1 MRFLQRFA
9 VLLLLC
15 AASFVQADD
24 RIIARAFVEDP
35 SGQMSLADA
44 QRATAKPFTGVLSR
58 GFTASATWLELSIAG
73 DPGARKGDTWVVRV
87 RPTYLDDL
95 ELHDPLDTSG
105 RVRKAGDH
113 VEWQDAEVKSLS
125 HGFVIPASTE
135 PRQIWLRL
143 STTSSS
149 FIHVQVMT
157 PEEFQH
163 SRLLQEMV
171 YGLML
176 GVLLLFFLWAVLH
189 WVQWRETMMA
199 MFSITQ
205 LMAIIYAM
213 TLVGYN
219 RVLFGDLLSA
229 MTIDTVSNLIIC
241 GYVFVSFI
249 FHYFF
254 LRDFQPARLLLRL
267 IPTVAAVAF
276 AAELVLIGLGQVRP
290 AMYTNILLV
299 SLSPLLVL
307 ATAISCNAWQ
317 TAAEDAQPPIT
328 RRTLILFYLL
338 VCSVLLVATSHALG
352 LFDAPELNLHLYLI
366 HGILT
371 GAVLVTLLQVRAL
384 RNEASR
390 NLAMLRARTSAQQVE
405 IERQKSQLQSRFM
418 EMLAHELK
426 TSLSVLHMVFGTP
439 QPTSDMMSHARRT
452 LQSIND
458 LIDRCLLVEKFED
471 DQIISNYEYF
481 RVDEVVEESLRK
493 SPDPARFAVYHEER
507 ITIKSDRQLLKSVV
521 SNLLDNALKYSPPG
535 SMVQLRVRQGMHEG
549 LRGCELS
556 VENEVALRAGVA
568 TFPDEEQL
576 FKKYY
581 RADSARRHSGSGLG
595 LYLVANFV
603 RLLGGAVRY
612 ERQELSVRFIV
623 WLPN

>member
-1 MRFLQRFA
+1 MRFLQRFL
-9 VLLLLC
+9 VLLLLLV
-15 AASFVQADD
+15 ASFVQAND
-24 RIIARAFVEDP
+24 RVIARAYVDDP

-58 GFTASATWLELSIAG
+58 GFTASATWLKLSIAG
-73 DPGARKGDTWVVRV
+73 DPGARKGDTWVVRI

-95 ELHDPLDTSG
+95 QLHDPLDTSG
-105 RVRKAGDH
+105 RERKAGDH
-113 VEWQDAEVKSLS
+113 VELRDAEAKSLS
-125 HGFVIPASTE
+125 HGFVIPASAE
-135 PRQIWLRL
+135 PREIWIRL

-157 PEEFQH
+157 TEEFQH
-163 SRLLQEMV
+163 ERLLQEMV

-205 LMAIIYAM
+205 LTAIIYAT

-229 MTIDTVSNLIIC
+229 MTIDTLSNVVFC
-241 GYVFVSFI
+241 GYVVVSSI

-254 LRDFQPARLLLRL
+254 LREFQPARWLLRL
-267 IPTVAAVAF
+267 IPLLAVTVFGVVF
-276 AAELVLIGLGQVRP
+276 VLIMSGQVRL
-290 AMYTNILLV
+290 AMRINMMTVTLL
-299 SLSPLLVL
+299 PFLLL
-307 ATAISCNAWQ
+307 ATATSCTVWK
-317 TAAEDAQPPIT
+317 TATEDAQPPIS
-328 RRTLILFYLL
+328 RRALILFYVL
-338 VCSVLLVATSHALG
+338 VSSVLVVATSHALG

-390 NLAMLRARTSAQQVE
+390 NLAMLRAHTSAQQVE
-405 IERQKSQLQSRFM
+405 IERQKTQLQSRFM

-439 QPTSDMMSHARRT
+439 QPSGEMMSHARGT

-471 DQIISNYEYF
+471 DQIISHYEYF
-481 RVDEVVEESLRK
+481 RIDELVEETLHK
-493 SPDPARFAVYHEER
+493 SSDPARFAVYHEER
-507 ITIKSDRQLLKSVV
+507 ITIKSDRQLLKSVI
-521 SNLLDNALKYSPPG
+521 SNLLDNAIKYSPPG
-535 SMVQLRVRQGMHEG
+535 SMIQLRVRQGTQGG
-549 LRGCELS
+549 LRGCEIS

-568 TFPDEEQL
+568 VFPDEEQL

-581 RADSARRHSGSGLG
+581 RADGARRHSGSGLG
-595 LYLVANFV
+595 LYLVANFM

-612 ERQELSVRFIV
+612 ERQELAVRFTV

>member
-1 MRFLQRFA
+1 MPFLQRFT
-9 VLLLLC
+9 VLLLLL

-24 RIIARAFVEDP
+24 RIIARAFVDDP

-44 QRATAKPFTGVLSR
+44 QRATAKPFNGVLSR
-58 GFTASATWLELSIAG
+58 GFTASVTWLKLSVAG
-73 DPGARKGDTWVVRV
+73 DPGARKGDTWIVRI

-105 RVRKAGDH
+105 RARKAGDY
-113 VEWQDAEVKSLS
+113 VEWRDVEIRSLS

-157 PEEFQH
+157 PDDFQY

-176 GVLLLFFLWAVLH
+176 GVLLLFFLWAALH
-189 WVQWRETMMA
+189 WFQWRETMMA
-199 MFSITQ
+199 MFSVTQ

-213 TLVGYN
+213 TLVGYT
-219 RVLFGDLLSA
+219 RVLFGDLMSA

-241 GYVFVSFI
+241 SYVFVSFI

-254 LRDFQPARLLLRL
+254 LRDFEPARLLLRL
-267 IPTVAAVAF
+267 IPTVATAAF
-276 AAELVLIGLGQVRP
+276 ATEVVLIALGQVRP

-328 RRTLILFYLL
+328 RRALILFYVL
-338 VCSVLLVATSHALG
+338 VSSVILVATSHALG
-352 LFDAPELNLHLYLI
+352 LFNAPELNLHLYLI

-390 NLAMLRARTSAQQVE
+390 NLATLRARTSAQQVE

-439 QPTSDMMSHARRT
+439 QPSTEMMTHARRT
-452 LQSIND
+452 VQSIND

-471 DQIISNYEYF
+471 DQIISRYEYF
-481 RVDEVVEESLRK
+481 RVDEVVEDALRK
-493 SPDPARFAVYHEER
+493 SSDPARFAVYHEER
-507 ITIKSDRQLLKSVV
+507 ITVKSDRQLLKSVV
-521 SNLLDNALKYSPPG
+521 SNLLDNAIKYSPPG
-535 SMVQLRVRQGMHEG
+535 SVIQLRVRPGMHEG

-568 TFPDEEQL
+568 MFPDDEQL

-581 RADSARRHSGSGLG
+581 RADGARRHSGSGLG
-595 LYLVANFV
+595 LYLVSNFV

-612 ERQELSVRFIV
+612 ERQELSVRFTV

>member
-1 MRFLQRFA
+1 MRFLQRFT
-9 VLLLLC
+9 VLLLLF

-24 RIIARAFVEDP
+24 RIISRAYVDDP
-35 SGQMSLADA
+35 SSQMSLADA

-58 GFTASATWLELSIAG
+58 GFTASATWLQLSIAG
-73 DPGARKGDTWVVRV
+73 DPGARRGDTWVVRI

-113 VEWQDAEVKSLS
+113 VEWHDAEIKSLS
-125 HGFVIPASTE
+125 HGFVIPASAK
-135 PRQIWLRL
+135 PREIWIRL

-157 PEEFQH
+157 TEDFQH
-163 SRLLQEMV
+163 ARLLQEMV

-189 WVQWRETMMA
+189 WAHWRETMMA

-205 LMAIIYAM
+205 LTAIIYAM

-229 MTIDTVSNLIIC
+229 MTIDTLSNVVFC
-241 GYVFVSFI
+241 GYVVVSSI

-254 LRDFQPARLLLRL
+254 LREFQPARWLLRL
-267 IPTVAAVAF
+267 IPLLAVAVF
-276 AAELVLIGLGQVRP
+276 GIVFVLIMSGEVRL
-290 AMYTNILLV
+290 AMRINMMSVTLL
-299 SLSPLLVL
+299 PFLVL
-307 ATAISCNAWQ
+307 ATAISCTVGK
-317 TAAEDAQPPIT
+317 TATEDAQPPISK
-328 RRTLILFYLL
+328 RALILFYVL
-338 VCSVLLVATSHALG
+338 VSSVLVVATSHALG

-390 NLAMLRARTSAQQVE
+390 NLAMLRAQTSAQQVE
-405 IERQKSQLQSRFM
+405 IERQKTQLQSRFM

-439 QPTSDMMSHARRT
+439 QPTGEMISHARGT

-471 DQIISNYEYF
+471 DQIISHYEYF
-481 RVDEVVEESLRK
+481 RIDELVEETLHK
-493 SPDPARFAVYHEER
+493 SADPARFAVYHEER
-507 ITIKSDRQLLKSVV
+507 ITIKTDRQLLKSVV

-535 SMVQLRVRQGMHEG
+535 SMIQLRVRQAMQGG
-549 LRGCELS
+549 LRGCEIS

-568 TFPDEEQL
+568 VFPDEEQL

-581 RADSARRHSGSGLG
+581 RADGARRHSGSGLG
-595 LYLVANFV
+595 LYLVANFM

-612 ERQELSVRFIV
+612 ERQELSVKFTV

>member
-1 MRFLQRFA
+1 MRLLQRFA
-9 VLLLLC
+9 VLLLLS

-24 RIIARAFVEDP
+24 RIIARAFVDDP

-73 DPGARKGDTWVVRV
+73 DPGARKGDTWILRV

-113 VEWQDAEVKSLS
+113 VEWQDAEVNSLS

-267 IPTVAAVAF
+267 ISTVAAVAF

-507 ITIKSDRQLLKSVV
+507 ITVKSDRQLLRSVV

-535 SMVQLRVRQGMHEG
+535 SVVQLRVRQGMHEG

-612 ERQELSVRFIV
+612 ERQEHSVRFIV

>member
-73 DPGARKGDTWVVRV
+73 DPGARKGDTWILRV

>member
-1 MRFLQRFA
+1 MRLLQRFA

-24 RIIARAFVEDP
+24 RIIARAFVDDP

-73 DPGARKGDTWVVRV
+73 DPGARKGDTWIVRV

-95 ELHDPLDTSG
+95 QLHDPLDTSG

-113 VEWQDAEVKSLS
+113 VEWRDAEIKSLS

-149 FIHVQVMT
+149 FIHVQVMA
-157 PEEFQH
+157 PDEFQY

-213 TLVGYN
+213 TLVGYI
-219 RVLFGDLLSA
+219 RVLLGDLLSA
-229 MTIDTVSNLIIC
+229 MTIDTLSNLIFC
-241 GYVFVSFI
+241 SYVFVSFI

-254 LRDFQPARLLLRL
+254 LREFQPARLLLRL
-267 IPTVAAVAF
+267 IPTLASVAYAIVV
-276 AAELVLIGLGQVRP
+276 VLIGLGKVQP
-290 AMYTNILLV
+290 AMYTNVLLV

-307 ATAISCNAWQ
+307 ATAISCTAWQ

-507 ITIKSDRQLLKSVV
+507 ITIKSDRQLLRSVV
-521 SNLLDNALKYSPPG
+521 SNLLDNAIKYSPPG

>member
-1 MRFLQRFA
+1 MRFLQRFI
-9 VLLLLC
+9 VLLLLF
-15 AASFVQADD
+15 AASFAQADD
-24 RIIARAFVEDP
+24 LIVGRAFVDDP
-35 SGQMSLADA
+35 SGQLSLADA

-58 GFTASATWLELSIAG
+58 GFTSSVTWLKLSVAG
-73 DPGARKGDTWVVRV
+73 DPDARKGDTWIVRV

-95 ELHDPLDTSG
+95 QLHDPLDTSG

-113 VEWQDAEVKSLS
+113 VEWPDAEVKSLS

-135 PRQIWLRL
+135 PRQILLRL

-157 PEEFQH
+157 PEEFQY

-199 MFSITQ
+199 MFSATQ
-205 LMAIIYAM
+205 FMALIYAM
-213 TLVGYN
+213 TLVGYS
-219 RVLFGDLLSA
+219 RVLLGDWLSA
-229 MTIDTVSNLIIC
+229 ATIDTLSNVVFC
-241 GYVFVSFI
+241 SYVLASLI

-254 LRDFQPARLLLRL
+254 LGEFQPSRWLLRA
-267 IPTVAAVAF
+267 IPTVAAVF
-276 AAELVLIGLGQVRP
+276 FGAAMGLMYAGQVRI
-290 AMYTNILLV
+290 AMQANVISVT
-299 SLSPLLVL
+299 LSPFLVL
-307 ATAISCNAWQ
+307 ATALSCTAWE
-317 TAAEDAQPPIT
+317 TATEDAQPPIP
-328 RRTLILFYLL
+328 RWALIFFYAL
-338 VCSVLLVATSHALG
+338 VSSVVLLATSHALG
-352 LFDAPELNLHLYLI
+352 LLDAPEINLHLYLI

-371 GAVLVTLLQVRAL
+371 GAVLVALLQVRAL

-390 NLAMLRARTSAQQVE
+390 NLATLRARTSAQQVE

-439 QPTSDMMSHARRT
+439 QPSTEMMSHGRRT
-452 LQSIND
+452 VQSIND

-471 DQIISNYEYF
+471 DQIISHYEYF
-481 RVDEVVEESLRK
+481 RVDEVVEDSLRK
-493 SPDPARFAVYHEER
+493 SSDHARFAVYHEER
-507 ITIKSDRQLLKSVV
+507 ITIKSDRQLLRSVV

-556 VENEVALRAGVA
+556 VENEVSLRAGVA

-581 RADSARRHSGSGLG
+581 RADGARRHSGSGLG

-612 ERQELSVRFIV
+612 ERQELSVKFTV

>member
-1 MRFLQRFA
+1 MRLLQRFA

-24 RIIARAFVEDP
+24 RIIARAFVDDP

-44 QRATAKPFTGVLSR
+44 QRAAAKPFTGVLSR

-73 DPGARKGDTWVVRV
+73 DPGARKGDTWILRV

-105 RVRKAGDH
+105 RTRKGGDH
-113 VEWQDAEVKSLS
+113 VEWPDAEVKSLS

-157 PEEFQH
+157 PDEFQY

-254 LRDFQPARLLLRL
+254 LREFQPARLLLRL

-276 AAELVLIGLGQVRP
+276 AAEVVLIGLGQVRP

-390 NLAMLRARTSAQQVE
+390 NLAMLRARTSAQQVD

-507 ITIKSDRQLLKSVV
+507 ITIKSDRQLLRSVV

-535 SMVQLRVRQGMHEG
+535 SVVQLRVRQGMHEG

>member
-507 ITIKSDRQLLKSVV
+507 ITIKSDRQLLRSVV

-535 SMVQLRVRQGMHEG
+535 SVVQLRVRQGMHEG

-603 RLLGGAVRY
+603 RLLGGAVCY

>member
-1 MRFLQRFA
+1 MRLLQRFA

-24 RIIARAFVEDP
+24 RIIARAFVDDP

-44 QRATAKPFTGVLSR
+44 QRAAAKPFTGVLSR

-73 DPGARKGDTWVVRV
+73 DPGARKGDTWILRV

-105 RVRKAGDH
+105 RTRKGGDH
-113 VEWQDAEVKSLS
+113 VEWPDAEVKSLS

-157 PEEFQH
+157 PEEFQY

-254 LRDFQPARLLLRL
+254 LREFQPARLLLRL

-276 AAELVLIGLGQVRP
+276 AAEVVLIGLGQVRP

-390 NLAMLRARTSAQQVE
+390 NLAMLRARTSAQQVD

-507 ITIKSDRQLLKSVV
+507 ITIKSDRQLLRSVV
-521 SNLLDNALKYSPPG
+521 SNLLDNAIKYSPPG

-612 ERQELSVRFIV
+612 ERQEHSVRFIV

>member
-9 VLLLLC
+9 VLLLLF

-24 RIIARAFVEDP
+24 RIIARAFVDDP

-249 FHYFF
+249 FHYLF

-507 ITIKSDRQLLKSVV
+507 ITIKSDRQLLRSVV
-521 SNLLDNALKYSPPG
+521 SNLLDNAVKYSPPG

>member
-1 MRFLQRFA
+1 
-9 VLLLLC
+9 
-15 AASFVQADD
+15 
-24 RIIARAFVEDP
+24 
-35 SGQMSLADA
+35 
-44 QRATAKPFTGVLSR
+44 
-58 GFTASATWLELSIAG
+58 
-73 DPGARKGDTWVVRV
+73 
-87 RPTYLDDL
+87 
-95 ELHDPLDTSG
+95 
-105 RVRKAGDH
+105 
-113 VEWQDAEVKSLS
+113 
-125 HGFVIPASTE
+125 
-135 PRQIWLRL
+135 
-143 STTSSS
+143 
-149 FIHVQVMT
+149 
-157 PEEFQH
+157 
-163 SRLLQEMV
+163 
-171 YGLML
+171 
-176 GVLLLFFLWAVLH
+176 
-189 WVQWRETMMA
+189 MMA

-213 TLVGYN
+213 TLVGYI
-219 RVLFGDLLSA
+219 RVLLGDLLSA
-229 MTIDTVSNLIIC
+229 MTIDTLSNLIFC
-241 GYVFVSFI
+241 SYVFVSFI

-254 LRDFQPARLLLRL
+254 LREFQPARLLLRL
-267 IPTVAAVAF
+267 IPTLASVAYAIVV
-276 AAELVLIGLGQVRP
+276 VLIGLGKVQP
-290 AMYTNILLV
+290 AMYTNVLLV

-307 ATAISCNAWQ
+307 ATAISCTAWQ

-535 SMVQLRVRQGMHEG
+535 SVIQLRVRQGMHEG

-556 VENEVALRAGVA
+556 IENEVALRAGVA
-568 TFPDEEQL
+568 IFPDEAQL

-581 RADSARRHSGSGLG
+581 RADGARRHSGSGLG

-603 RLLGGAVRY
+603 RLLGGAARY
-612 ERQELSVRFIV
+612 ERQELSVKFTV

>member
-1 MRFLQRFA
+1 MQRFC
-9 VLLLLC
+9 VLLLLF

-24 RIIARAFVEDP
+24 RITARAFVDDP

-44 QRATAKPFTGVLSR
+44 QRATAKPFSGVLSR
-58 GFTASATWLELSIAG
+58 GFTSSVTWLKLSVAG
-73 DPGARKGDTWVVRV
+73 DPDARKGDTWIVRI

-95 ELHDPLDTSG
+95 RLYDPLDTSG
-105 RVRKAGDH
+105 RTREGGDH
-113 VEWQDAEVKSLS
+113 VEWADAEVKSLS

-157 PEEFQH
+157 PEEFQY

-189 WVQWRETMMA
+189 GIQWRETMMA
-199 MFSITQ
+199 MFSATQ
-205 LMAIIYAM
+205 FMALIYAM
-213 TLVGYN
+213 TLVGYS
-219 RVLFGDLLSA
+219 RVLLGGWLSA
-229 MTIDTVSNLIIC
+229 ATIDTLSNVVFCSYVLVSL
-241 GYVFVSFI
+241 I

-254 LRDFQPARLLLRL
+254 LREFQPSRWLLRA
-267 IPTVAAVAF
+267 IPTVAVVF
-276 AAELVLIGLGQVRP
+276 FGAAMGLMYAGQVRI
-290 AMYTNILLV
+290 AMQANVISVT
-299 SLSPLLVL
+299 LSPFLVL
-307 ATAISCNAWQ
+307 ATALSCTAWENA
-317 TAAEDAQPPIT
+317 TEDAQPPIP
-328 RRTLILFYLL
+328 RWALIFFYAL
-338 VCSVLLVATSHALG
+338 VSSVVLLATSHALG
-352 LFDAPELNLHLYLI
+352 LLDAPEINLHLYLI

-390 NLAMLRARTSAQQVE
+390 NLATLRARTSAQQVE
-405 IERQKSQLQSRFM
+405 IERQKAQLQSRFM

-439 QPTSDMMSHARRT
+439 QPSTEMMSHARRT
-452 LQSIND
+452 VQSIND

-471 DQIISNYEYF
+471 DQIISHYEYF
-481 RVDEVVEESLRK
+481 RVDEVVEDSLRK
-493 SPDPARFAVYHEER
+493 SSNPARFAVYHEER

-535 SMVQLRVRQGMHEG
+535 SMIQLRVRPGTHEG

-568 TFPDEEQL
+568 TFPDDEQL

-581 RADSARRHSGSGLG
+581 RADDARRHSGSGLG

-612 ERQELSVRFIV
+612 ERQELSVRFTV

>member
-9 VLLLLC
+9 VLLLLF

-24 RIIARAFVEDP
+24 LIVGRAFVDDP

-58 GFTASATWLELSIAG
+58 GFTSSVTWLKLSVAG
-73 DPGARKGDTWVVRV
+73 DPGARVGDTWIVRV

-95 ELHDPLDTSG
+95 QLHDPLDTSG
-105 RVRKAGDH
+105 LTRKGGDH
-113 VEWQDAEVKSLS
+113 VEWPDAEVKSLS

-157 PEEFQH
+157 PDEFQY

-176 GVLLLFFLWAVLH
+176 GLLLLFFLWALLH

-199 MFSITQ
+199 MFSATQ
-205 LMAIIYAM
+205 FMALIYAM
-213 TLVGYN
+213 TLVGYS
-219 RVLFGDLLSA
+219 RVLLGDWLSA
-229 MTIDTVSNLIIC
+229 ATIDTFSNVVFCSYVLVSL
-241 GYVFVSFI
+241 I

-254 LRDFQPARLLLRL
+254 LREFQPSRWLLRA
-267 IPTVAAVAF
+267 IPAVAVVF
-276 AAELVLIGLGQVRP
+276 FGAAMGLMYAGQVRM
-290 AMYTNILLV
+290 AMQANVISVT
-299 SLSPLLVL
+299 LSPFLVL
-307 ATAISCNAWQ
+307 AVSISCTAWDNA
-317 TAAEDAQPPIT
+317 TEDTQPPFPRWAFIF
-328 RRTLILFYLL
+328 FYVL
-338 VCSVLLVATSHALG
+338 VSSAVLLATSHALG
-352 LFDAPELNLHLYLI
+352 LLDAPEINLHLYLI

-371 GAVLVTLLQVRAL
+371 GAVLVTLLQIRAL

-390 NLAMLRARTSAQQVE
+390 NLATLRARTSAQQVE

-439 QPTSDMMSHARRT
+439 QPSTEMMSHGRRT
-452 LQSIND
+452 VQSIND

-471 DQIISNYEYF
+471 DQIISHYEYF
-481 RVDEVVEESLRK
+481 RVDEVVEDSLRK
-493 SPDPARFAVYHEER
+493 SSEPERFAVYHEER
-507 ITIKSDRQLLKSVV
+507 ITIKSDRQLLKSVIF
-521 SNLLDNALKYSPPG
+521 NLLDNALKYSPPG
-535 SMVQLRVRQGMHEG
+535 SVVQLRVRQGMHEG

-556 VENEVALRAGVA
+556 VENEVVLRAGVA
-568 TFPDEEQL
+568 VFPDEEQL

-581 RADSARRHSGSGLG
+581 RADGARRHSGSGLG

-612 ERQELSVRFIV
+612 ERQELSVKFTV

>member
-1 MRFLQRFA
+1 MRLLQRFA
-9 VLLLLC
+9 VLLLLS
-15 AASFVQADD
+15 AASFVQAND
-24 RIIARAFVEDP
+24 RVMARAFVDDP
-35 SGQMSLADA
+35 SSQMSLADV
-44 QRATAKPFTGVLSR
+44 QRAPAKPFTGILSR
-58 GFTASATWLELSIAG
+58 GFTSSATWLKLSVAG
-73 DPGARKGDTWVVRV
+73 DSGARPGDTWIVRV

-95 ELHDPLDTSG
+95 ELHDPLDKSG

-113 VEWQDAEVKSLS
+113 VEWRDAEFKSLS
-125 HGFVIPASTE
+125 HGFVIPASSE
-135 PRQIWLRL
+135 SRDIWLRL

-149 FIHVQVMT
+149 FTHVQVT
-157 PEEFQH
+157 SPDEAQ
-163 SRLLQEMV
+163 RTNLLQGLV

-176 GVLLLFFLWAVLH
+176 GVLLLFFLWAVIH
-189 WVQWRETMMA
+189 WFLWRETMMA
-199 MFSITQ
+199 MFSATQ
-205 LMAIIYAM
+205 LMAIIYAV

-219 RVLFGDLLSA
+219 RVLLGDLLPA
-229 MTIDTVSNLIIC
+229 RAIDTLSNLIIC
-241 GYVFVSFI
+241 SYVFVSFI

-254 LRDFQPARLLLRL
+254 LREFQPSRLLLRL
-267 IPTVAAVAF
+267 IPTVAA
-276 AAELVLIGLGQVRP
+276 AALAIEIVLIGLGNVRS

-299 SLSPLLVL
+299 SLSPFLVL

-317 TAAEDAQPPIT
+317 TATEDAQPPIT
-328 RRTLILFYLL
+328 RRAMILFYLL
-338 VCSVLLVATSHALG
+338 VSSVVLVATSHALG

-390 NLAMLRARTSAQQVE
+390 NLATLRARTAAQQFE

-439 QPTSDMMSHARRT
+439 QPSSDMMSHARGT
-452 LQSIND
+452 VQSIND

-471 DQIISNYEYF
+471 NQIISHYEYF
-481 RVDEVVEESLRK
+481 RVDEVVEDSLRK
-493 SPDPARFAVYHEER
+493 SSDPSRFAVYHEER
-507 ITIKSDRQLLKSVV
+507 ITVKSDRQLLKSVV

-535 SMVQLRVRQGMHEG
+535 SVIQLRVRQGMHEG

-568 TFPDEEQL
+568 MFPDDEQL

-581 RADSARRHSGSGLG
+581 RADGARRHSGSGLG

-612 ERQELSVRFIV
+612 ERQELSVKFTV

>member
-1 MRFLQRFA
+1 MRLLQRFA
-9 VLLLLC
+9 VLLLLF
-15 AASFVQADD
+15 AASFVQAED
-24 RIIARAFVEDP
+24 RIIARAFVDDP
-35 SGQMSLADA
+35 SGQMSLGDV

-58 GFTASATWLELSIAG
+58 GFTSSVTWLSLSIAG

-95 ELHDPLDTSG
+95 QLHDPLDTSG
-105 RVRKAGDH
+105 RARKAGDH
-113 VEWQDAEVKSLS
+113 VEWPDAEIKSLS

-163 SRLLQEMV
+163 SRLIQEMV

-213 TLVGYN
+213 TLVGYS
-219 RVLFGDLLSA
+219 RVILGDWLSA
-229 MTIDTVSNLIIC
+229 ITIDTLSNVVFC
-241 GYVFVSFI
+241 GYVTVSSI

-254 LRDFQPARLLLRL
+254 LREFQPARWLLRL
-267 IPTVAAVAF
+267 IPLVAATVFGVA
-276 AAELVLIGLGQVRP
+276 LVLIMTGEVRP
-290 AMYTNILLV
+290 AMRLNMMSVTLL
-299 SLSPLLVL
+299 PFLLIVTAFSCKVWKT
-307 ATAISCNAWQ
+307 AT
-317 TAAEDAQPPIT
+317 EDAQPPISK
-328 RRTLILFYLL
+328 RALVLFYGL
-338 VCSVLLVATSHALG
+338 VCSVLVVATSHALG
-352 LFDAPELNLHLYLI
+352 LYDPPELSLHLYLI
-366 HGILT
+366 HGLLT

-471 DQIISNYEYF
+471 DQIISSYEYF
-481 RVDEVVEESLRK
+481 RVDEVVEDSLRK
-493 SPDPARFAVYHEER
+493 SSDPARFAVYHEER
-507 ITIKSDRQLLKSVV
+507 ITINSDRQLLKSVI

-535 SMVQLRVRQGMHEG
+535 SAVQLRVRQGMHEG

-612 ERQELSVRFIV
+612 ERQELSVRFTV

>member
-1 MRFLQRFA
+1 MRFLQRYT
-9 VLLLLC
+9 VLMLLF
-15 AASFVQADD
+15 AASFVQAED
-24 RIIARAFVEDP
+24 RIIARAFVDDP

-58 GFTASATWLELSIAG
+58 GFTASATWLKLSIAG

-95 ELHDPLDTSG
+95 QLHDPLDTSG
-105 RVRKAGDH
+105 RARKAGDH
-113 VEWQDAEVKSLS
+113 VEWPDAEIKSLS

-163 SRLLQEMV
+163 SRLIQEMV

-241 GYVFVSFI
+241 SYVFVSFI

-267 IPTVAAVAF
+267 IPTVAAAAF
-276 AAELVLIGLGQVRP
+276 AAELVLVWLGQVRP

-307 ATAISCNAWQ
+307 ATAISCNVWQ
-317 TAAEDAQPPIT
+317 TAAEDAQPPIK

-338 VCSVLLVATSHALG
+338 VSSVLLVATSHALG

-366 HGILT
+366 HGLLT

-439 QPTSDMMSHARRT
+439 QPTSDTMSHARRT
-452 LQSIND
+452 LQSINE

-481 RVDEVVEESLRK
+481 PVDEVVEDSLRK
-493 SPDPARFAVYHEER
+493 SSDPARFAVYHEER
-507 ITIKSDRQLLKSVV
+507 ITIKSDRQLLRSVI

-535 SMVQLRVRQGMHEG
+535 SGVQLRVRQGMHEG

-568 TFPDEEQL
+568 VFPDDEQL

-581 RADSARRHSGSGLG
+581 RADGARRHSGSGLG

-612 ERQELSVRFIV
+612 ERQELSVRFTV

>member
-1 MRFLQRFA
+1 MRLLQRFA
-9 VLLLLC
+9 VLLLLS
-15 AASFVQADD
+15 AASFVQAND
-24 RIIARAFVEDP
+24 RIVARAFIDDP
-35 SGQMSLADA
+35 SGQLSLADV
-44 QRATAKPFTGVLSR
+44 QRAPAKPFTGVLSR
-58 GFTASATWLELSIAG
+58 GFTSSVTWVKLSISG
-73 DPGARKGDTWVVRV
+73 DPGARPGDTLIVRV
-87 RPTYLDDL
+87 RPSYLDDL
-95 ELHDPLDTSG
+95 ELHDPLDKSG

-113 VEWQDAEVKSLS
+113 VEWRDAEFKSLS
-125 HGFVIPASTE
+125 HGFVIPSSTE
-135 PRQIWLRL
+135 PREILLRL

-149 FIHVQVMT
+149 FIHVQAMT
-157 PEEFQH
+157 PEEVQH

-189 WVQWRETMMA
+189 WLLWRETMMA
-199 MFSITQ
+199 MFSTTQ
-205 LMAIIYAM
+205 LMAIIYAL
-213 TLVGYN
+213 TLLGYN
-219 RVLFGDLLSA
+219 RVLLGDLLPA
-229 MTIDTVSNLIIC
+229 KTIDTISNLLIC
-241 GYVFVSFI
+241 SYVFVSFV

-254 LRDFQPARLLLRL
+254 LREFQPSRLLHRL
-267 IPTVAAVAF
+267 IPTVAAAAF
-276 AAELVLIGLGQVRP
+276 ASEIVLIGLGHIRP

-299 SLSPLLVL
+299 SLSPFLVL

-317 TAAEDAQPPIT
+317 TAAEDAQPPIS
-328 RRTLILFYLL
+328 RRALILFYLL
-338 VCSVLLVATSHALG
+338 VSSVVLVATSHALG

-390 NLAMLRARTSAQQVE
+390 NLATLRARTAAQQFE

-439 QPTSDMMSHARRT
+439 QPSSDMMSHARGT
-452 LQSIND
+452 VQSIND

-471 DQIISNYEYF
+471 NQIISHYEYF
-481 RVDEVVEESLRK
+481 RVDELVEDSLLK
-493 SPDPARFAVYHEER
+493 SSDPSRFAVYHEER
-507 ITIKSDRQLLKSVV
+507 ITIKSDRQLLKSVI
-521 SNLLDNALKYSPPG
+521 SNLLDNALKYSPAG
-535 SMVQLRVRQGMHEG
+535 SVIQLRVRQDMHDG

-556 VENEVALRAGVA
+556 VENEVASRAGIA
-568 TFPDEEQL
+568 AFPDEEQL

-581 RADSARRHSGSGLG
+581 RADAARRHSGSGLG

-612 ERQELSVRFIV
+612 ERQEVSVKFTV

>member
-1 MRFLQRFA
+1 MRLLQRFA

-24 RIIARAFVEDP
+24 RIIARAFVDDP

-44 QRATAKPFTGVLSR
+44 QRAAAKPFTGVLSR

-73 DPGARKGDTWVVRV
+73 DPGARKGDTWILRV

-105 RVRKAGDH
+105 RTRKGGDH
-113 VEWQDAEVKSLS
+113 VEWPDAEVKSLS

-157 PEEFQH
+157 PDEFQY

-254 LRDFQPARLLLRL
+254 LREFQPARLLLRL

-276 AAELVLIGLGQVRP
+276 AAEVVLIGLGQVRP

-390 NLAMLRARTSAQQVE
+390 NLAMLRARTSAQQVD

-507 ITIKSDRQLLKSVV
+507 ITIKSDRQLLRSVV
-521 SNLLDNALKYSPPG
+521 SNLLDNAIKYSPPG

-612 ERQELSVRFIV
+612 ERQEHSVRFIV

>member
-1 MRFLQRFA
+1 MRLLQRFA

-15 AASFVQADD
+15 AASFVQA
-24 RIIARAFVEDP
+24 E
-35 SGQMSLADA
+35 LADA
-44 QRATAKPFTGVLSR
+44 QRAAAKPFTGVLSR

-73 DPGARKGDTWVVRV
+73 DPGARKGDTWILRV

-105 RVRKAGDH
+105 RTRKGGDH
-113 VEWQDAEVKSLS
+113 VEWPDAEVKSLS

-157 PEEFQH
+157 PEEFQY

-254 LRDFQPARLLLRL
+254 LREFQPARLLLSL

-276 AAELVLIGLGQVRP
+276 AAEVVLIGLGQVRP

-426 TSLSVLHMVFGTP
+426 TSLSVLHMVFGIP

-507 ITIKSDRQLLKSVV
+507 ITIKSDRQLLRSVV

-535 SMVQLRVRQGMHEG
+535 SVVQLRVRQGMHEG

-612 ERQELSVRFIV
+612 ERQEHSVRFIV

>member
-1 MRFLQRFA
+1 MRLLQRFA

-24 RIIARAFVEDP
+24 RIIARAFVDDP

-44 QRATAKPFTGVLSR
+44 QRAAAKPFTGVLSR
-58 GFTASATWLELSIAG
+58 GFTASATWLELSISG
-73 DPGARKGDTWVVRV
+73 DPGARKGDTWIVRV

-113 VEWQDAEVKSLS
+113 VEWRDAEVKSLS

-157 PEEFQH
+157 PEEFQY

-176 GVLLLFFLWAVLH
+176 GVLLLFFLWAALH
-189 WVQWRETMMA
+189 WFLWRETMMA
-199 MFSITQ
+199 MFSATQ
-205 LMAIIYAM
+205 LMAIIYAA
-213 TLVGYN
+213 TLVGYS
-219 RVLFGDLLSA
+219 RAILGDWLSA
-229 MTIDTVSNLIIC
+229 MTIDTLSNLVYC
-241 GYVFVSFI
+241 SYVLISLV

-254 LRDFQPARLLLRL
+254 LREFRPARWLLRL
-267 IPTVAAVAF
+267 IPVLAVTAF
-276 AAELVLIGLGQVRP
+276 SIALVLIQTGQVRL
-290 AMYTNILLV
+290 AMQVNVMSVT
-299 SLSPLLVL
+299 LSPFLVL
-307 ATAISCNAWQ
+307 ATAISCTAWQ
-317 TAAEDAQPPIT
+317 TATEDAQPPI
-328 RRTLILFYLL
+328 RRWALILFYVL
-338 VCSVLLVATSHALG
+338 VSSVVLVATSHALG
-352 LFDAPELNLHLYLI
+352 LFNAPELNLHLYLI

-390 NLAMLRARTSAQQVE
+390 NLATLRARTSAQQVE

-439 QPTSDMMSHARRT
+439 HPSTEMMTHARRT
-452 LQSIND
+452 VQSIND

-471 DQIISNYEYF
+471 DQIISHYDYF
-481 RVDEVVEESLRK
+481 RVDEVVEDSLRK
-493 SPDPARFAVYHEER
+493 SSEPERFAVYHEER
-507 ITIKSDRQLLKSVV
+507 ITIKSDRQLLRSVV
-521 SNLLDNALKYSPPG
+521 SNLLDNALNYSPPG
-535 SMVQLRVRQGMHEG
+535 SVIQLRVRQGMHEG

-568 TFPDEEQL
+568 MFPDDEQL

-581 RADSARRHSGSGLG
+581 RADGARRHSGSGLG

-612 ERQELSVRFIV
+612 ERQELSVKFTV

>member
-603 RLLGGAVRY
+603 RLLGGAVCY

>member
-9 VLLLLC
+9 VLLLLF
-15 AASFVQADD
+15 AASSVQAND
-24 RIIARAFVEDP
+24 RIVARAFVDDP
-35 SGQMSLADA
+35 SGEMTLAEA
-44 QRATAKPFTGVLSR
+44 QRATAKPFIGVLSR

-87 RPTYLDDL
+87 RPPYLDDL
-95 ELHDPLDTSG
+95 QLHDPLDTSG

-113 VEWQDAEVKSLS
+113 VEWRDSEFKSLS
-125 HGFVIPASTE
+125 HAFVIPASTE
-135 PRQIWLRL
+135 SRQIWLRL

-157 PEEFQH
+157 ADEVHH

-189 WVQWRETMMA
+189 WFLWRETMMA
-199 MFSITQ
+199 VFSATQ
-205 LMAIIYAM
+205 LMAIIYAI

-241 GYVFVSFI
+241 SYVFISFI

-254 LRDFQPARLLLRL
+254 LREFQPSRLLLRL
-267 IPTVAAVAF
+267 IPTVAAAAF
-276 AAELVLIGLGQVRP
+276 AMEIALIGLGQVRS

-299 SLSPLLVL
+299 SLSPFLVL

-317 TAAEDAQPPIT
+317 TASEDAQPPISK
-328 RRTLILFYLL
+328 RALVLFYLL
-338 VCSVLLVATSHALG
+338 VSSVILVATSHALG

-371 GAVLVTLLQVRAL
+371 GAVLVTLLQIRAL

-390 NLAMLRARTSAQQVE
+390 NLATLRARTASQQVE
-405 IERQKSQLQSRFM
+405 IERQKAQLQSRFM

-439 QPTSDMMSHARRT
+439 QPTSDMMSHARGT
-452 LQSIND
+452 VQNIND

-471 DQIISNYEYF
+471 DQIISHYEYF
-481 RVDEVVEESLRK
+481 RVDELVEEALRK
-493 SPDPARFAVYHEER
+493 SSDPARFAVYHEER
-507 ITIKSDRQLLKSVV
+507 ITVKSDRQLLKSVI

-535 SMVQLRVRQGMHEG
+535 SVIQLRVRPGTHEG

-568 TFPDEEQL
+568 VFPDDEQL

-595 LYLVANFV
+595 LYLVSNFV

-612 ERQELSVRFIV
+612 ERQELSVRFTV